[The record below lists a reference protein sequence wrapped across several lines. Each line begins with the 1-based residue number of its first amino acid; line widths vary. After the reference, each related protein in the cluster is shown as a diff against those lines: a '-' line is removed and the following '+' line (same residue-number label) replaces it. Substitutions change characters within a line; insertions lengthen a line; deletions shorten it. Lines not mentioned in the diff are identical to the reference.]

1 MKREVINTGRRLI
14 DRILSK
20 SSMLVSVIGEKSLI
34 PALLIKISM
43 SSHSSMMDC
52 MQCSSISLS
61 LMST

>member
-1 MKREVINTGRRLI
+1 MKREVINTGRRLM

-43 SSHSSMMDC
+43 SSIP
-52 MQCSSISLS
+52 Q
-61 LMST
+61 